1 MNTGNHIIRVMLVDD
16 HAVVRSGLCRLMENQ
31 ADIKVVKEVDSGEA
45 AYQQYDPKEIDV
57 IVMDMSMPGMGGL
70 EAARRII
77 GRHAAAKIVIF
88 SMHENAAMAS
98 QILKA
103 GVKSYVT
110 KTSPDNDLI
119 KAIQEVSKGKT
130 YLSSEIAKK
139 IVLESM
145 VGDDNPLNAL
155 SAREFE
161 VFRLL
166 SEGVA
171 TEEISNRLK
180 ISQKTV
186 ANYHT
191 MIKQKLG
198 VNSPVEMVRLAMHYD
213 VIERSINSV

>member
-1 MNTGNHIIRVMLVDD
+1 MSINTIKIMLVDD

-31 ADIKVVKEVDSGEA
+31 TSITVVKQVESGED
-45 AYQQYDPKEIDV
+45 AYQQFNPELVDV

-70 EAARRII
+70 ESARRII
-77 GRHAAAKIVIF
+77 SRHPAAKIVIF
-88 SMHENAAMAS
+88 SMHDNATIAS

-103 GVKSYVT
+103 GVKAYVT
-110 KTSPDNDLI
+110 KTSSDNDLI
-119 KAIQEVSKGKT
+119 KAIEDVANGKT

-139 IVLESM
+139 IVLENM

-161 VFRLL
+161 VFRLI

-171 TEEISNRLK
+171 TEVISDRLK

-198 VNSPVEMVRLAMHYD
+198 VSSPIEMVRLAMRYG
-213 VIERSINSV
+213 VIEQ